1 MRSSQPLGS
10 PVGNSNLA
18 NFDSGNGPQASAW
31 RMIVDLNELL
41 KQHQIALIHVEN
53 GHDDAGSCGAGLV
66 RHYAMRIADLRAALG
81 VRQY

>member
-1 MRSSQPLGS
+1 
-10 PVGNSNLA
+10 
-18 NFDSGNGPQASAW
+18 
-31 RMIVDLNELL
+31 MIVDLNELL